1 MNDDCLISNI
11 SKPTSSPLRPISE
24 EKKGLSQSE
33 VKVEQKMEPLR

>member
-24 EKKGLSQSE
+24 AEKGLSQSE